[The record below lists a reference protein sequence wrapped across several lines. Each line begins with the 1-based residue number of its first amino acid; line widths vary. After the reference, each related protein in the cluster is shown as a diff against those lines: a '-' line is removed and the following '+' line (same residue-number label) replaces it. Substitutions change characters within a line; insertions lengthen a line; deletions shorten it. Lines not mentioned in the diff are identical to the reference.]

1 MKLLL
6 HICCAPCA
14 LYPFRKLTSDG
25 HQVAGFW
32 YNPNIHPYTEYLNR
46 LNSVKR
52 LEQLYGWE
60 IEYLDQ
66 YELES
71 FLKAVSD
78 NPEYGIRCRQCYRI
92 RLEKSAEF
100 AKGNGFEAFT
110 TTLSVSPHQD
120 HKLIKEEGERAAER
134 FGGRFLYQDFTPGY
148 REAHSEAREKALY
161 MQKYCGCIYS
171 ERERYDKKA
180 PKPAQTMA
188 PTPGSPKST

>member
-1 MKLLL
+1 MKILL

-14 LYPFRKLTSDG
+14 IYPFRKLVGDG
-25 HQVAGFW
+25 YEVTGFL

-46 LNSVKR
+46 LNSVKL

-66 YELES
+66 YELER

-92 RLEKSAEF
+92 RLQRTAKF
-100 AKGNGFEAFT
+100 AKSKGFEVFT
-110 TTLSVSPHQD
+110 TTLSVSSHQD
-120 HKLIKEEGERAAER
+120 HDLIREQGETAALKYGVE
-134 FGGRFLYQDFTPGY
+134 FQYQDFTSGY
-148 REAHSEAREKALY
+148 REAHSEAREKGLY

-171 ERERYDKKA
+171 ERGRYDKKA
-180 PKPAQTMA
+180 PKPPQTMA
-188 PTPGSPKST
+188 RTPGSAKST